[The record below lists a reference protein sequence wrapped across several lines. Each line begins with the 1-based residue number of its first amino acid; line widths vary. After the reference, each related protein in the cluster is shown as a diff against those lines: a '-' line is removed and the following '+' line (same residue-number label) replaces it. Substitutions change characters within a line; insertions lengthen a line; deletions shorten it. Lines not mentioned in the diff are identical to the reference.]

1 MWLFSETGFVS
12 AVVDTQNKNKMI
24 VRGRDRKSL
33 EPLAKLAR
41 VKILDTPQRDY
52 PHRVFVS
59 KKKFTEWVVR
69 NISSMEYNN
78 YKSRM
83 YQTRGAD
90 FTHSLSE
97 VWSVMHQVEE
107 GYVKPTYTSAY
118 KNDLD
123 YAYTEDFDYT
133 EEYSALF
140 GNKSGR

>member
-12 AVVDTQNKNKMI
+12 AVVDLQDKNKMI

-33 EPLAKLAR
+33 DPLAKLAR
-41 VKILDTPQRDY
+41 VKILDTPERDY

-59 KKKFTEWVVR
+59 KKKFAEWVMG
-69 NISSMEYNN
+69 NIETMQYNN

-90 FTHSLSE
+90 FTHALSE

-107 GYVKPTYTSAY
+107 GYVKPTYTSPPRTTWDDSY
-118 KNDLD
+118 YD
-123 YAYTEDFDYT
+123 
-133 EEYSALF
+133 EYPSLF
-140 GNKSGR
+140 PKKSGR

>member
-12 AVVDTQNKNKMI
+12 AVVDLQDKNKMI
-24 VRGRDRKSL
+24 VRGRDKKSL
-33 EPLAKLAR
+33 EPLAKLAG

-59 KKKFTEWVVR
+59 KKKFTEWVVE
-69 NISSMEYNN
+69 NISTMQYNN

-90 FTHSLSE
+90 FTHALSE

-107 GYVKPTYTSAY
+107 GYVKPTYTSTY
-118 KNDLD
+118 VDDYDL
-123 YAYTEDFDYT
+123 A
-133 EEYSALF
+133 EEYPTLF
-140 GNKSGR
+140 GKKSGR

>member
-12 AVVDTQNKNKMI
+12 AVVDLQDKNKMI
-24 VRGRDRKSL
+24 VRGRDKKSL
-33 EPLAKLAR
+33 EPLAKLAG

-59 KKKFTEWVVR
+59 KKKFTEWVVE
-69 NISSMEYNN
+69 NISTMQYNN

-107 GYVKPTYTSAY
+107 GYVKPTYTSTY
-118 KNDLD
+118 DYDL
-123 YAYTEDFDYT
+123 E
-133 EEYSALF
+133 EEYPALF
-140 GNKSGR
+140 GKKSGR

>member
-12 AVVDTQNKNKMI
+12 AVVDLQDKNKMI
-24 VRGRDRKSL
+24 VRGRDKKSL

-59 KKKFTEWVVR
+59 KKKFTEWVVE
-69 NISSMEYNN
+69 NISTMQYNN

-107 GYVKPTYTSAY
+107 GYVKPTYTSTY
-118 KNDLD
+118 V
-123 YAYTEDFDYT
+123 EDFDLA
-133 EEYSALF
+133 EEYPALF
-140 GNKSGR
+140 GKKSGR

>member
-12 AVVDTQNKNKMI
+12 AVVDLQDKNKMI
-24 VRGRDRKSL
+24 VRGRDKKSL

-59 KKKFTEWVVR
+59 KKKFTEWVVE
-69 NISSMEYNN
+69 NISSMQYNN

-107 GYVKPTYTSAY
+107 GYVKPTYTST
-118 KNDLD
+118 
-123 YAYTEDFDYT
+123 YADDFDYA
-133 EEYSALF
+133 EEYPALF
-140 GNKSGR
+140 GKKSGR

>member
-90 FTHSLSE
+90 FTHSLSQ

-118 KNDLD
+118 TNDLD

>member
-12 AVVDTQNKNKMI
+12 AVVDLQDKNKMI
-24 VRGRDRKSL
+24 VRGRDKKSL
-33 EPLAKLAR
+33 EPLAKLAG

-59 KKKFTEWVVR
+59 KKKFAEWVMD
-69 NISSMEYNN
+69 NIETMQYNN

-107 GYVKPTYTSAY
+107 GYVKPTYTSTY
-118 KNDLD
+118 DYDL
-123 YAYTEDFDYT
+123 E
-133 EEYSALF
+133 EEYPALF
-140 GNKSGR
+140 GKKSGR